1 MNHSSIQ
8 PEAPA
13 RVRVGGLSERTDSEL
28 IEESKRGDTSA
39 FEALFN
45 RYQKRVYNLVYRMVG
60 NEQDA
65 ADLTQEVFVR
75 VYNSLHTLR
84 SDQALV
90 GWLRT
95 VAVNL
100 ARDHFRKS
108 ARTIRA
114 DSLDS
119 RIEFDDG
126 EVAREVEDWSGN
138 PERIFDRKD
147 VQEAVR
153 RALNSL
159 SDDHRTVVAMHHIE
173 DMDVK
178 DIAKTLKV
186 PTGTVKS
193 RLARARE
200 ELKRK
205 LGHYVVG

>member
-1 MNHSSIQ
+1 MS
-8 PEAPA
+8 
-13 RVRVGGLSERTDSEL
+13 GGAAGPTDAEL
-28 IEESKRGDTSA
+28 IEESKRGSTSA
-39 FEALFN
+39 FEALFK
-45 RYQKRVYNLVYRMVG
+45 RYQKRVYNLIYRMVG
-60 NEQDA
+60 NEHDA

-84 SDQALV
+84 ADQALV
-90 GWLRT
+90 GWLRA
-95 VAVNL
+95 VAVNIT
-100 ARDHFRKS
+100 RDHFRKS

-119 RIEFDDG
+119 KIEFDDG
-126 EVAREVEDWSGN
+126 EVEREIEDWSDN
-138 PERIFDRKD
+138 PERAFDRRD
-147 VQEAVR
+147 VQEAVQ

-159 SDDHRTVVAMHHIE
+159 SDDHRTVVALHHIE
-173 DMDVK
+173 GLDVK

-186 PTGTVKS
+186 PAGTVKS

>member
-8 PEAPA
+8 PEADES
-13 RVRVGGLSERTDSEL
+13 VRTSGMANRTDAEL
-28 IEESKRGDTSA
+28 IEESKRGSTSA
-39 FEALFN
+39 FEGLFN

-84 SDQALV
+84 TDQALA

-95 VAVNL
+95 VAVNIT
-100 ARDHFRKS
+100 RDHFRKS
-108 ARTIRA
+108 MRTVKA

-119 RIEFDDG
+119 KIEFDDG
-126 EVAREVEDWSGN
+126 EVEREVEDWSGN

-147 VQEAVR
+147 VQEAVH

-159 SDDHRTVVAMHHIE
+159 SDDHRTVVALHHIE
-173 DMDVK
+173 GMDVK
-178 DIAKTLKV
+178 DIAKALKV
-186 PTGTVKS
+186 PAGTIKS